1 MSLFSKLF
9 DKNKGYLKR
18 YSRIAEAVSSLEPEM
33 AAKTNEELVEKA
45 ADLKGSIQETVIP
58 EGKNR
63 YDFLDEYVPEAFAL
77 VRETAK
83 RVIGQRPFDVQ
94 VIGAA
99 ALHES
104 KIAEMKTGEGKTL
117 VATMPVF
124 LNALTGKGVHM
135 VTVNDYLAR
144 RDATWM
150 GPIYKT
156 LGLTVSVINN
166 QNTSFEVV
174 WEDEERW
181 KTALANDLRAWPKD
195 FSGEILPKDRVLT
208 QELEAFRVRL
218 EPIDRKEAL
227 EKDVVYGTNN
237 EFGFDYLRDNMV
249 YEARAKVQ
257 RNHFYAIVDEVDSI
271 LIDEART
278 PLIISGATKGTSQ
291 IYN

>member
-208 QELEAFRVRL
+208 QEL
-218 EPIDRKEAL
+218 
-227 EKDVVYGTNN
+227 
-237 EFGFDYLRDNMV
+237 
-249 YEARAKVQ
+249 
-257 RNHFYAIVDEVDSI
+257 
-271 LIDEART
+271 
-278 PLIISGATKGTSQ
+278 
-291 IYN
+291 